1 MTVRDAAAEP
11 GTGLGAPALV
21 PDDGTGTDAAG
32 PDVRRILARCDELA
46 TISAHPDRLERL
58 HLTPE
63 HARAHDLV
71 ETWMR
76 EAGMRTWQDAAGNRW
91 GRVEGA
97 EPGLPALVL
106 GSHTDTVPDA
116 GRYDGMLGV
125 VLAIAVVERLRGLRL
140 PFALEVVAFSDEE
153 GTRFA
158 LPLLGSR
165 AVAGLWD
172 PAVLDVTDA
181 DGVSV
186 AAALEAFG
194 LDPARVGDAA
204 RRPEDV
210 VGYLEAHIEQ
220 GPELEAADRSLA
232 VVSSIAGA
240 RRFAITVTGE
250 ARHAGGTPYPRRR
263 DALVGAS
270 EIVVAIEAAARPT
283 PCLAT
288 VGRLTVAPGAV
299 NVIAGRAEL
308 TLDLRA
314 ESDAARDAMFAQ
326 LHAEMLRVC
335 ERRGLTL
342 DVRETHS
349 APSTPCAPWLQD
361 AVAAGIRASGDAE
374 PVVMWSRAGHDG
386 MAVAAVTDVGMLFLR
401 CHDGISH
408 HRDEDVRAIDVAR
421 ALDAFEGAVR
431 ACAQVPGGE
440 TR

>member
-1 MTVRDAAAEP
+1 MTATTLSP
-11 GTGLGAPALV
+11 LV
-21 PDDGTGTDAAG
+21 TD
-32 PDVRRILARCDELA
+32 ILARCDELA
-46 TISAHPDRLERL
+46 AISARPDRLERL

-71 ETWMR
+71 EQWMQA
-76 EAGMRTWQDAAGNRW
+76 AGMRTWQDAAGNRW

-97 EPGLPALVL
+97 TPGLPALVL

-125 VLAIAVVERLRGLRL
+125 VLAIAVVSQVADLLADA
-140 PFALEVVAFSDEE
+140 PFAIEVVAFSDEE

-158 LPLLGSR
+158 TPLLGSR

-172 PAVLDVTDA
+172 PALLDVTDA
-181 DGVSV
+181 DGVSLWG
-186 AAALEAFG
+186 ALEAFG
-194 LDPARVGDAA
+194 LDPERVGEAA
-204 RRPEDV
+204 RLPAEI
-210 VGYLEAHIEQ
+210 VGYLETHIEQ

-263 DALVGAS
+263 DALAGAS

-283 PCLAT
+283 ACLAT
-288 VGRLTVAPGAV
+288 VGRLTVEPGAV

-314 ESDAARDAMFAQ
+314 ESDTERDAMYER
-326 LHAEMLRVC
+326 LLDEMHAVC
-335 ERRGLTL
+335 ARRGLAL

-361 AVAAGIRASGDAE
+361 AVADGVRASGD
-374 PVVMWSRAGHDG
+374 PDPTVMWSRAGHDG
-386 MAVAAVTDVGMLFLR
+386 MAVAAVADVGMLFLR

-408 HRDEDVRAIDVAR
+408 HRDEDVRAVDVAR
-421 ALDAFEGAVR
+421 ALEAFEAAVR
-431 ACAQVPGGE
+431 SCADRVAGSQA
-440 TR
+440 R